1 MKTEKELQD
10 FYGKVEKFKS
20 PSGYYFTI
28 REQTGDDE
36 DIISR
41 MKDAKDGSSVNKF
54 VSAIVVDNDY
64 TDNSRLTE
72 SQVESLKL
80 NDKYYILLK
89 SRILSLGSDLTY
101 THKCGNTLC
110 EKENDYEE
118 DLNNFDC
125 DLELVDTNM
134 IDDKY
139 PGIRVKPYKYGK
151 DEFRELVLDSGK
163 KLRYRYLDGKGEKRI
178 INLNKDN
185 ITINQPLLSRDLSLF
200 KDDSSSGSGQ
210 WVKIQRFDVFTSKE
224 MQVIRR
230 DVMEN
235 DKQFTIDSE
244 VTCPHC
250 NHKEVIS
257 LILLPAFFFPTGE

>member
-28 REQTGDDE
+28 REQNGDDE

-54 VSAIVVDNDY
+54 IAAIVVDNDY

-89 SRILSLGSDLTY
+89 SRILSLGTDLSY
-101 THKCGNTLC
+101 THKCGNQHC

-118 DLNNFDC
+118 CLTNFDQN
-125 DLELVDTNM
+125 LELTDYNTES
-134 IDDKY
+134 IDDPYKD
-139 PGIRVKPYKYGK
+139 IRVKPYKHGK
-151 DEFRELVLDSGK
+151 EEFREFTLYSGK
-163 KLRYRYLDGKGEKRI
+163 RVRYKYLDGKGEKRI

-185 ITINQPLLSRDLSLF
+185 ITINQPLLSRDLSLLRE
-200 KDDSSSGSGQ
+200 DGGSDQ
-210 WVKIQRFDVFTSKE
+210 WVKIQRFDVFTSREMKE
-224 MQVIRR
+224 IRK

-244 VTCPHC
+244 VICPHC
-250 NHKEVIS
+250 NNKEVIS
-257 LILLPAFFFPTGE
+257 LILLPDFFFPTGE